1 MKKKILF
8 PSQFKFI
15 GVFLVLIPVILHL
28 LQIELISNNSNL
40 SKTILETIVCIG
52 LYLIVFSKYKDDDEM
67 LYAIRLKSIAYSI
80 IFGIFLLIST
90 PLVYLFLWNQ
100 ETTDESAGGIIM
112 SVLFFNMIIFFNER
126 RRLKDDLNNEE

>member
-8 PSQFKFI
+8 PSKFKFI
-15 GVFLVLIPVILHL
+15 GVFLVLIPVILRL
-28 LQIELISNNSNL
+28 FEIELISNNSIL
-40 SKTILETIVCIG
+40 SKTILETVVCIG
-52 LYLIVFSKYKDDDEM
+52 LYLIVFSEYKDDDEM

-80 IFGIFLLIST
+80 ILGIFLLIST